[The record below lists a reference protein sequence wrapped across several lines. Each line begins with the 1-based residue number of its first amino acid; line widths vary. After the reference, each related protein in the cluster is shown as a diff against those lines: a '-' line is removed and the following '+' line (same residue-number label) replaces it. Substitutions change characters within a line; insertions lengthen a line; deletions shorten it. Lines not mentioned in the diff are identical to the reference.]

1 VQAAK
6 FFLGFMTI
14 EAVARGVEVVA
25 YPQIVQTLSAQLPRE
40 NRKRKSRRCLEN
52 HRHYLGAS

>member
-1 VQAAK
+1 
-6 FFLGFMTI
+6 MTI